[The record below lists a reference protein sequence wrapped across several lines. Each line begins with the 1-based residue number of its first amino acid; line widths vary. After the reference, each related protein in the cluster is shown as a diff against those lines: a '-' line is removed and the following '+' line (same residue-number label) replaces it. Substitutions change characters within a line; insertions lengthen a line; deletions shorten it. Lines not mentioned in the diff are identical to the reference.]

1 MKTQKFDLNQLQWIL
16 AGVLVVQILLAVVV
30 NLPKST
36 QASSGPLLEG
46 YNPGRS
52 VEILI
57 ENQTGDQIHIKKI
70 DGLWVL
76 PQKGNFPVEGDK
88 VTELLGK
95 LEKVKTNRMVTQTA
109 ASHSQL
115 QVAEDDFMSKINLKE
130 ADGKSHRLF
139 LGSSGGA
146 GASHIRLS
154 GHNQVYLTASLY
166 SWEVSPSLSSW
177 IDTQYL
183 TLSPDEI
190 QSLSVQNANGIF
202 KFTKG
207 TDGQWIYDG
216 LGEGE
221 IFDTDGF
228 QTTVGRLASLRMVEP
243 LGTEAAASLG
253 FEEPGA
259 AVVLELR
266 DGTQST
272 SQLTLTI
279 GGMLE
284 ANYAAKASSSPYYV
298 KITPV
303 YASSLLEMDH
313 AGLLVAEP
321 TPTPSP

>member
-1 MKTQKFDLNQLQWIL
+1 MKTQKFGLNRLQWIL
-16 AGVLVVQILLAVVV
+16 AGVMVAQMILAVVV
-30 NLPKST
+30 NLPRST

-46 YNPGRS
+46 YDPAAI

-57 ENQTGDQIHIKKI
+57 ENQAGDQIHMKKVN
-70 DGLWVL
+70 GSWVL
-76 PQKGNFPVEGDK
+76 PETGNYPVEGDK
-88 VTELLGK
+88 VTELL
-95 LEKVKTNRMVTQTA
+95 EKFKNVQTNRMVTQTA

-115 QVAEDDFMSKINLKE
+115 LVAEDDFMSKINLTR

-146 GASHIRLS
+146 GATHIRLFGS
-154 GHNQVYLTASLY
+154 NQVYLTAALS
-166 SWEVSPSLSSW
+166 SWEVSPTLSSW
-177 IDTQYL
+177 IDTNYL

-190 QSLSVQNANGIF
+190 QSLSVQNANGTF
-202 KFTKG
+202 KFIKG

-221 IFDTDGF
+221 VFDADGF
-228 QTTVGRLASLRMVEP
+228 QTTVGRLASLQMVEP
-243 LGTEAAASLG
+243 VGTEANPSMG

-259 AVVLELR
+259 TVVLELQ
-266 DGTQST
+266 DETQST

-279 GGMLE
+279 GGML
-284 ANYAAKASSSPYYV
+284 AGNYAAKASNSPYYV
-298 KITPV
+298 VIAPV

-313 AGLLVAEP
+313 AGLLAAEP